1 MSITYKYHTYTPQCL
16 KITAKCL
23 ILQFISNLKNI
34 DTMTPFH
41 YACKNGH
48 FEIVYRA
55 KFWLFSYETFFVDFQ
70 TLCNVYHSINR
81 GFGAHS
87 DIYNYLFPY
96 FLHPFTHIAMA
107 GTIFMTL
114 AISFERYLG
123 LCHPLLNPH
132 SRKAWFYILPVVVI
146 AVTLNVPKFLVSS
159 IAKHQN
165 KIESLILLL

>member
-16 KITAKCL
+16 KITSKCL

-48 FEIVYRA
+48 LEMVNQVQF
-55 KFWLFSYETFFVDFQ
+55 ETFFGDIQ

-159 IAKHQN
+159 IAKKQKN
-165 KIESLILLL
+165 LILNFAFVGT

>member
-1 MSITYKYHTYTPQCL
+1 ML
-16 KITAKCL
+16 AKMDPLEIFVFLWDIFSC
-23 ILQFISNLKNI
+23 
-34 DTMTPFH
+34 FH
-41 YACKNGH
+41 
-48 FEIVYRA
+48 
-55 KFWLFSYETFFVDFQ
+55 

-87 DIYNYLFPY
+87 EIYNYLFPY

-159 IAKHQN
+159 IAVKDQN
-165 KIESLILLL
+165 HFNFWFSTFRNLNSKINWIHIPMKLMLV

>member
-16 KITAKCL
+16 KITSKCL

-48 FEIVYRA
+48 FEIVYQA
-55 KFWLFSYETFFVDFQ
+55 KFWLYSYETFFVDFQ
-70 TLCNVYHSINR
+70 TLFNVYHSINR

-159 IAKHQN
+159 IAKTQKN
-165 KIESLILLL
+165 